1 MKTHT
6 SRIEDLKWAQPAHQ
20 RRSQQTLERLLDAT
34 EAELREKGYAEAS
47 VADIAGRAGCSVGT
61 VYRRFRDK
69 TALLHA
75 LDERWA
81 AAFRATMEDAVAAER
96 WEGARVLEV
105 LTGYIEFSLSQAKER
120 GALHRAAL
128 IMAFRDASFA
138 VRQLELA
145 SELHVRLRDLLLARR
160 DEIGHSD
167 PPLAIE
173 FVLEQLRSMLVARL
187 DGRPIDST
195 LFAVRDEQFI
205 DQALTSVS
213 GYLQLEPESA

>member
-6 SRIEDLKWAQPAHQ
+6 SRIENLKWAQPAHQ

-34 EAELREKGYAEAS
+34 EAELREKGYADAS
-47 VADIAGRAGCSVGT
+47 VADIASRAGCSVGT

-96 WEGARVLEV
+96 WQGAPILEV
-105 LTGYIEFSLSQAKER
+105 LTGYIEFSLSQARDR
-120 GALHRAAL
+120 GDLHRAAL
-128 IMAFRDASFA
+128 IMASRDASFA
-138 VRQLELA
+138 ARQLQLA
-145 SELHVRLRDLLLARR
+145 RELHGRLRDLLLARR
-160 DEIGHSD
+160 DEVGHAD
-167 PPLAIE
+167 PPVAIE

-187 DGRPIDST
+187 DGRPLDET
-195 LFAVRDEQFI
+195 LFAVSDEQFI

-213 GYLQLEPESA
+213 GYLELGPQSV

>member
-20 RRSQQTLERLLDAT
+20 RRSQRTLVRLLDAA
-34 EAELREKGYAEAS
+34 ESELREKGYADAS

-81 AAFRATMEDAVAAER
+81 AAFRATMEDAVAPER
-96 WEGARVLEV
+96 WQGAPILEV
-105 LTGYIEFSLSQAKER
+105 LTGYIEFSLGQARER

-128 IMAFRDASFA
+128 IMASRDASFA
-138 VRQLELA
+138 ARQLQLA

-160 DEIGHSD
+160 DEIGHAD
-167 PPLAIE
+167 PALAVE
-173 FVLEQLRSMLVARL
+173 FVLEQLRSMLLARL
-187 DGRPIDST
+187 DGRPLDPT
-195 LFAVRDEQFI
+195 LFAVSDEQFI
-205 DQALTSVS
+205 DQALTSVA
-213 GYLQLEPESA
+213 GYLVLDPQPV

>member
-6 SRIEDLKWAQPAHQ
+6 SRIEDLRWAQPARQ
-20 RRSQQTLERLLDAT
+20 RRSQQTLERLLDAA
-34 EAELREKGYAEAS
+34 EAELREKGYADAS
-47 VADIAGRAGCSVGT
+47 VANIAHRAGCSVGT

-69 TALLHA
+69 AALLHT

-81 AAFRATMEDAVAAER
+81 AAFRATMEDAVAEER
-96 WEGARVLEV
+96 WQGAPILEV
-105 LTGYIEFSLSQAKER
+105 LTGYLEFSLGQARER

-128 IMAFRDASFA
+128 SMASRDARFGA
-138 VRQLELA
+138 RQLQLA
-145 SELHVRLRDLLLARR
+145 SELHVRLRELLLARR
-160 DEIGHSD
+160 DEIGHAD

-187 DGRPIDST
+187 DGHPLDGT
-195 LFAVRDEQFI
+195 LFAVSDEQFI

-213 GYLQLEPESA
+213 GYLGLEPASV